1 MQISDYEDSNLSSI
15 NAGWMLTKYKE
26 WESARQYVANYYVS
40 MDEKSEAWK
49 VGNAAR
55 QPNTDIW

>member
-1 MQISDYEDSNLSSI
+1 MMGPNFRYAKAYQAHPL
-15 NAGWMLTKYKE
+15 GPPL
-26 WESARQYVANYYVS
+26 YVANYYVS

-55 QPNTDIW
+55 QPNTDI